1 MAEKIWF
8 ITGASRGFGHIW
20 TEAAL
25 ARGDKVA
32 ATARNTATLD
42 DLCERFG
49 GNILPLALD
58 VTDHDAVMST
68 VNEAHRRFG
77 RLDVVLTNAGDKAF
91 SAGMDLKA
99 FASGQGNGI
108 LAGKHGF
115 AGIAHRAIP
124 KPIIAAVNGVA
135 LAGGFEIVLSCDLV
149 VAVEHASF
157 GIPEVKRGLLAAG
170 GGLIRL
176 PKRLPL
182 AIALELALT
191 GDPIDAQRAFELGLV
206 NQVVPAAELLD
217 AALALAE
224 RITPNSPL
232 AVRRSKA
239 VMVAAAQVSEEAGWE
254 ISQEATR
261 IVFGGPDAQEG
272 ATAFAEKRPPNWQ
285 VE

>member
-1 MAEKIWF
+1 MPETEPGAEILRE
-8 ITGASRGFGHIW
+8 TRGHVAIL
-20 TEAAL
+20 TINRPEARNAINAAVTSQLAAAL
-25 ARGDKVA
+25 DAIDEDK
-32 ATARNTATLD
+32 
-42 DLCERFG
+42 
-49 GNILPLALD
+49 D
-58 VTDHDAVMST
+58 VWV
-68 VNEAHRRFG
+68 
-77 RLDVVLTNAGDKAF
+77 VVLTGAGDKAF

-99 FASGQGNGI
+99 FASGQGSGI
-108 LAGKHGF
+108 LANKHGF
-115 AGIAHRAIP
+115 AGIAHREIP

-135 LAGGFEIVLSCDLV
+135 LAGGLEIVLSCDLV

-176 PKRLPL
+176 PKRLPM
-182 AIALELALT
+182 AVALELALT

-206 NQVVPAAELLD
+206 NRVVPAAELME

-239 VMVAAAQVSEEAGWE
+239 VMYAAAQVSEEAGWE

-261 IVFGGPDAQEG
+261 VVFGGPDAQEG

-285 VE
+285 VD